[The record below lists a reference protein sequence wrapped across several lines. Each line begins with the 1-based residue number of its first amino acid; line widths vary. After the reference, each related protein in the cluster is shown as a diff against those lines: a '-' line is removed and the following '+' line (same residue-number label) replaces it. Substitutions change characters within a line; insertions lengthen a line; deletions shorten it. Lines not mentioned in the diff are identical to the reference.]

1 MKEEIETGCIPETP
15 PRAQLKE
22 EIETG
27 CIPETPPRAQLK
39 EEIETGCIPE
49 TPPRTQIK
57 NTRNTTLKQEV
68 RHRIQKSIKKINL
81 LEKELDLETT
91 SEIDYT
97 TLADVKKRKNDL
109 KNELF
114 KEINLLEKE
123 LDLETTSEIDY
134 TTLADVKKRKND
146 LKNKLFK
153 QINRLEK
160 EVDTKI
166 TCKQLIAGIRQVKIN
181 NKFGYINQEFFK
193 NEIDN
198 FESEDDLKSEAFSLT
213 ICVHGRR
220 RNQCKEC
227 DPLILLF
234 KKKKNIVKNIPGL
247 IFSLF
252 MTVNGDKKKVLSLM
266 DGKKHLV
273 KILQVLKGE
282 RIDEAISFFNVN
294 NINNLFC
301 LETFLEGNKKHKK
314 EILKKQVEFFEVI
327 NKFLNMSLKK
337 EDMTVEEKFIFNEY
351 NKIYSFFLKNADI
364 GKGDSTYKEF
374 YRCLGIKIPSVFF
387 DEHI

>member
-1 MKEEIETGCIPETP
+1 M
-15 PRAQLKE
+15 KE

-68 RHRIQKSIKKINL
+68 RHRIQKSIKK
-81 LEKELDLETT
+81 
-91 SEIDYT
+91 
-97 TLADVKKRKNDL
+97 
-109 KNELF
+109 
-114 KEINLLEKE
+114 INLLEKE